1 MGGSR
6 LLTASVE
13 YEHRVRRQ
21 WSVAVF
27 ADMGDAFDDSGL
39 DLKRGAGIGARW
51 LSPLGPI
58 RIDVAKPLDGMD
70 RDLRLHIVLGPDL

>member
-1 MGGSR
+1 
-6 LLTASVE
+6 
-13 YEHRVRRQ
+13 
-21 WSVAVF
+21 
-27 ADMGDAFDDSGL
+27 MGDAFDDSGL